1 MEKMNGIKTAQFTL
15 SLPGSEASSRAS
27 SPDLPEHTRNVANH
41 APARTTYNHNDLTT
55 KYIDN
60 IVPGRQG
67 RDVYDTNLSWW
78 RAGVRRKLVE
88 MVQWESV
95 VIAKMQVG
103 VATITIESGRKICR
117 FCLDE
122 LAVKPRSLK

>member
-1 MEKMNGIKTAQFTL
+1 MDNMNGIKTAHFSL

-27 SPDLPEHTRNVANH
+27 SPDLPDHIYNAPH
-41 APARTTYNHNDLTT
+41 AQSRTIYNHHDLTP
-55 KYIDN
+55 KYIDD
-60 IVPGRQG
+60 IVPGRLG

-78 RAGVRRKLVE
+78 RAGIRRKLVQ

-103 VATITIESGRKICR
+103 VPSIGIDLNPS
-117 FCLDE
+117 D
-122 LAVKPRSLK
+122 SSQ

>member
-1 MEKMNGIKTAQFTL
+1 MDNMNGIKTAQFSL

-27 SPDLPEHTRNVANH
+27 SPDLPDHIYNAPH
-41 APARTTYNHNDLTT
+41 AQSRTTYNHHDLTT
-55 KYIDN
+55 KYIDD
-60 IVPGRQG
+60 IVPGRLG

-78 RAGVRRKLVE
+78 RAGIRRKLVQ

-103 VATITIESGRKICR
+103 VPSIGIDLNLSDSSR
-117 FCLDE
+117 
-122 LAVKPRSLK
+122 